1 MKVRVA
7 IVVIIFLKYSWLY
20 CNILYQDNK
29 KNTIS
34 TSIDDKIIWYEVT
47 ETTNMPF
54 GKSIIVYTVSNKN
67 LISTNNL
74 GPNNTR
80 VVIEKSKSKAKKGV
94 DSHKTNSSLN
104 TNSSTDGNLIISEKK
119 TIKTVYI
126 NPIETYE
133 RMAEKGIKS
142 VEIFKN
148 LGDSFYYK
156 NEYVKAIKYYE
167 ELFKMTHN
175 LDPEYYLKYS
185 NALKSMGQIAYSEE
199 LLEKYKLLITKQ
211 KN

>member
-1 MKVRVA
+1 MKVRIA

-20 CNILYQDNK
+20 SNLIYQENK
-29 KNTIS
+29 NNT
-34 TSIDDKIIWYEVT
+34 TSSSFDDKIIWYEVT

-54 GKSIIVYTVSNKN
+54 GKSTIIYTVSNKN

-80 VVIEKSKSKAKKGV
+80 VVIEKSKSKAKKEI

-104 TNSSTDGNLIISEKK
+104 TNTSTDGNLITSEKK
-119 TIKTVYI
+119 AIKTVYI

-142 VEIFKN
+142 VEIFKS
-148 LGDSFYYK
+148 LGDSYYYK
-156 NEYVKAIKYYE
+156 NEYAKAIKYYE
-167 ELFKMTHN
+167 ALFKMTHDLN
-175 LDPEYYLKYS
+175 AEYYLRYS
-185 NALKSMGQIAYSEE
+185 NALKNMGQISYSEE
-199 LLEKYKLLITKQ
+199 IFEKYKLLIAKQ